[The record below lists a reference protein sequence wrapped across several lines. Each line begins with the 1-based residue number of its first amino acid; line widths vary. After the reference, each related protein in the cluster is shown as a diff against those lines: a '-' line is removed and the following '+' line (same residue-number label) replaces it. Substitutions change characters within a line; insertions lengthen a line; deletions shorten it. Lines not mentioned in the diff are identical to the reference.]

1 MSWQEDYRR
10 KVVSIEDAAKLVQS
24 GDMVVT
30 ALGVG
35 ACSPDIYNAIL
46 DRHEELED
54 LVISDTVQL
63 RPCKLYDPD
72 FMAQIDGR
80 INHAPAFGM
89 ITIRKMHRAFLSD
102 FFPAATSD
110 AGDKYAETANVF
122 IVMVTPPNKQGYVN
136 LGLTNFYTP
145 RAIREGRERG
155 NLRIA
160 IAEVNDQMPVIF
172 GDNWLHIS
180 EFDYFVENSTPL
192 PVSQRGQAKET
203 EKAIGQYVLELIN
216 DGDTIQMGLGGISE
230 TVVGGL
236 EGKHD
241 LGVISEMLPV
251 GLDQLVAKGIVT
263 NARKKLHKGKTLA
276 TFCVGDMN
284 LYRFA
289 EENPTV
295 EFYPAEYTTNPT
307 FLAQHDN
314 LIAMNSAIMVDFSG
328 QINSEGVGHRQIS
341 GSGGQLDFMLGA
353 YWSKGGKG
361 ITLLTSTQKQSDGS
375 IISSIVPEL
384 PPGSPVTVPRTFA
397 DYVISEYGIARLK
410 YKTRRQRAAE
420 LIAIAHPDLRGELRN
435 SLRKNF
441 YPAQNS

>member
-1 MSWQEDYRR
+1 MSWQEEYKR
-10 KVVSIEDAAKLVQS
+10 KLVSFEDAGKTVES

-35 ACSPDIYNAIL
+35 ACSADMYHAIL
-46 DRHEELED
+46 DRHNELENV
-54 LVISDTVQL
+54 VISDTVQL
-63 RPCKLYDPD
+63 RPCKLYDPE

-80 INHAPAFGM
+80 INHSPAFGM
-89 ITIRKMHRAFLSD
+89 VTIRKMHRATLSD
-102 FFPAATSD
+102 FFPATTSD
-110 AGDKYAETANVF
+110 AGDKYAETANVYM
-122 IVMVTPPNKQGYVN
+122 VMVTPPNKKGFVN

-160 IAEVNDQMPVIF
+160 IGEVNEQMPILF

-192 PVSQRGQAKET
+192 PASQRGEAKEV

-230 TVVGGL
+230 AVVGGL
-236 EGKHD
+236 DGKHD
-241 LGVISEMLPV
+241 LGVMTEMLPI
-251 GLDQLVAKGIVT
+251 GLDQLVEKGIVT
-263 NARKKLHKGKTLA
+263 NSRKKLHKGKTLA

-284 LYRFA
+284 LYKYA

-307 FLAQHDN
+307 VLAQHDN
-314 LIAMNSAIMVDFSG
+314 LVAMNSALMIDFSG
-328 QINSEGVGHRQIS
+328 QIDSEGVGHTQIS

-353 YWSKGGKG
+353 YWSNGGRG
-361 ITLLTSTQKQSDGS
+361 ISLLNSTQKQSDGS

-397 DYVISEYGIARLK
+397 DYVITEYGIARLK
-410 YKTRRQRAAE
+410 YKSRRQRAAE
-420 LIAIAHPDLRGELRN
+420 LISIAHPDLRGELRN

-441 YPAQNS
+441 YPNS

>member
-1 MSWQEDYRR
+1 MSWQEEYKR
-10 KVVSIEDAAKLVQS
+10 KLVSAEDAAKTIQS
-24 GDMVVT
+24 GDLVVT

-35 ACSPDIYNAIL
+35 ACSPKMYNAIL
-46 DRHEELED
+46 DRHEELENV
-54 LVISDTVQL
+54 VISDTVQL
-63 RPCKLYDPD
+63 RPCKLYDPE
-72 FMAQIDGR
+72 FMARIDGH
-80 INHAPAFGM
+80 INHSPAFGM
-89 ITIRKMHRAFLSD
+89 ITIRKMHRATLSD
-102 FFPAATSD
+102 FFPATTSD
-110 AGDKYAETANVF
+110 AGDKYAETANVYM
-122 IVMVTPPNKQGYVN
+122 VMVTPPNKKGYVN

-145 RAIREGRERG
+145 RTIREGRERG

-160 IAEVNDQMPVIF
+160 IAEINDQMPVIF

-192 PVSQRGQAKET
+192 PVSQRGEAKEV

-230 TVVGGL
+230 AVVGGL

-241 LGVISEMLPV
+241 LGVITEMLPV
-251 GLDQLVAKGIVT
+251 GLDQLVEKGIVT

-284 LYRFA
+284 LYKFA

-295 EFYPAEYTTNPT
+295 EFHPAEYTTDPS

-314 LIAMNSAIMVDFSG
+314 LVAMNSALMIDFSG
-328 QINSEGVGHRQIS
+328 QIDSEGVGHTQIS

-353 YWSKGGKG
+353 YWSKGGRG
-361 ITLLTSTQKQSDGS
+361 ISLLTSTQKRADGN

-397 DYVISEYGIARLK
+397 DYVITEYGVARLK

-420 LIAIAHPDLRGELRN
+420 LISIAHPDLRGELRN

-441 YPAQNS
+441 FPG